1 MCDLDLN
8 LFPLHLRGFKHVA
21 LWNLRSP
28 AKICAF
34 CSMRNYSDLHIYFK
48 WSIYILRSRVIH
60 LHGVSLTTGVKTV
73 ITACAS
79 GKWVQLRCAARCCI
93 LYCARVQWESET
105 QNSSWIFCAPDAECC
120 NTHARGKDAIMEI
133 HRKELAAQFEEKM
146 RLYTSVLHFAICA
159 SSIEF
164 QFLLQAHVYQYLI
177 K

>member
-21 LWNLRSP
+21 YG
-28 AKICAF
+28 ICEAPPRYAHF
-34 CSMRNYSDLHIYFK
+34 AQCGIIPTCIFISNGVF
-48 WSIYILRSRVIH
+48 ILRSRVIH

-73 ITACAS
+73 ITARAS